1 MKRKNS
7 KHSIDLAGQKLIDVR
22 QHLQDERDYS
32 ESIIETIR
40 KPLLVLDKDLR
51 VVSAGRAFYDTFKV
65 KEKETEGKLIYKLGN
80 GQWNIPALK
89 VLLSNVL
96 SKKSVFQDYEIDHEF
111 KTIGKK
117 HMILNGR
124 EIKRGNGK
132 SRLILLA
139 IEDVTEKRKAMETI
153 KASNQELTA
162 ANQELSALEQELR
175 SSNQQLRAHEQQ
187 QTALE
192 QQLKSSNQ
200 QLIAAEQHLKDE
212 RDYSESIIGTIR
224 KPLLVLDKDLRVV
237 SAGRAF
243 YDTFKVKEK
252 ETEGKLIY
260 KLGNGQWNI
269 PALKVLLSNVLSK
282 KSVFQ
287 DYEIDHEF
295 RTIGKKHMIL
305 NGRELKRGDGKNRLI
320 LLAIEDV
327 TEKRKAIETIKA
339 SNQELTA
346 ANQELSALEQELR
359 SSNRQL
365 TAHEKQQ
372 KGERG
377 YAESIID
384 TIREPILVLD
394 RDLRVVSASRSFY
407 NTFKVKEKETEKKLV
422 YELGNGQWNIPALKT
437 LLTNILPKKS
447 VFQSYEIEHE
457 FTTIGKKNMILNAR
471 ELKREGSEDRLI
483 LLAIEDVTEKRKAEE
498 IIKAS
503 NQQLLGANQRLTAIE
518 QQLKDERDY
527 AESIIGTIRGLLLV
541 LDKDLRVVSASRSFY
556 EKFKVKEKETEGKL
570 VYKLGNGQ
578 WNIPALKTLLTNI
591 LPKKSIFQDYAIED
605 ITETRKAME
614 IIKAAEQQ
622 IKYERDYAE
631 SIIGTIREPLLI
643 LDKDLRVVSASRSFY
658 DKFKVKEKETEGKLV
673 YELGNG
679 QWDIP
684 ALKILLTNIL
694 PNKNIFQ
701 GYEIEHEFKTIGK
714 KNMILN
720 ARELK
725 RADGESRLILL
736 AIEDVTEKRKAEE
749 IIKAANQKLTTANR
763 ELTAAEQQI
772 KYERDYSESIIGTMR
787 EPLLVLDKDLRVV
800 SANRAFYG
808 TFKVKEKETEGNL
821 VYELG
826 NGQWNIPALKTLLTN
841 ILPKKNIFQGYEI
854 EHEFKTIGKKN
865 MILNAREL
873 KRGGSENRLILLAIE
888 DVTEKRKAGEIIK
901 AANQKL
907 TNTNQ
912 ELTAIELELRASNRQ
927 LTEIEEQLKD
937 ERDYAESIIGTIREP
952 LLVLD
957 KDLRVVSASRS
968 FYDTFKVKA
977 KETEGNLVYKLGN
990 EQWNIP
996 ALRILLTNIL
1006 PEKSVFQDY
1015 EVEHEFKTI
1024 GKKNMILNAKELKS
1038 ENHKNR
1044 LILLAIEDVTEK
1056 RKAEEKVKAAEV
1068 IKAAN
1073 EQLIAANKQLM
1084 STEQQLRTFNEQL
1097 KAGAQKL
1104 QESELKY
1111 RTLFETSVDGILIAE
1126 IETRK
1131 LVYANPSICKM
1142 LGYTKEE
1149 LENMSITDIYPKDNN
1164 DNLKNNISKFGS
1176 QKEGVALEADIPC
1189 LKKNTEIVYVD
1200 INVTVASIDGKEC
1213 NVGFFRDVV
1222 IRKKA
1227 QDDLIKSDNKY
1238 QYLIENLNEGVWV
1251 IDRDNLT
1258 TFTNERMA
1266 KMLGYEAIEMI
1277 GKSFFSF
1284 MDAVGIKIAKENM
1297 ERQKN
1302 GIKEQHDFEFQ
1313 KKDGKKMFA
1322 VLETAP
1328 ILDDGGKYN
1337 GSIAGVI
1344 DITDRK
1350 KLEEQLLQSQKME
1363 SVGILAG
1370 GIAHDFNN
1378 LLTAIK
1384 GYSELAKES
1393 TAKDN
1398 PIYDDLNEICLAA
1411 DRAADLTRQ
1420 VLLFSRKQ
1428 PLNPINLNLNRIIDN
1443 MSKMLNRIIGED
1455 ISIKTDLQLNLWNT
1469 NSDETK
1475 MEQIIMNLTINGRDA
1490 MNKGG
1495 VLTIKTENVIVSKEY
1510 SMNIAESYPGKF
1522 VKLSI
1527 QDNGMGI
1534 NKEVL
1539 QHIFE
1544 PYFTTKGLG
1553 KGTGLGLSVVYGIVK
1568 QHNGWI
1574 NVYSEPDRGTMFTIY
1589 LPSSS
1594 SEKKGEII
1602 KEKYNPDDLVG
1613 HGERILVVEDEVA
1626 IRKYS
1631 SRVLLNNGY
1640 TVFLAGDVN
1649 EALTIFEKEKNNIK
1663 MVLSD
1668 VVLPDGTGI
1677 DLVNRLLLE
1686 KPEFKVILCSGYL
1699 DDRSQQQLIHGK
1711 GHKFLHKPFQLNELL
1726 VAVKETLAE
1735 GSK

>member
-139 IEDVTEKRKAMETI
+139 IEDVTEKRKAIETI

-175 SSNQQLRAHEQQ
+175 SSNQQLIAHEQQ

-200 QLIAAEQHLKDE
+200 QLTAHEQQLK
-212 RDYSESIIGTIR
+212 S
-224 KPLLVLDKDLRVV
+224 
-237 SAGRAF
+237 
-243 YDTFKVKEK
+243 
-252 ETEGKLIY
+252 
-260 KLGNGQWNI
+260 
-269 PALKVLLSNVLSK
+269 
-282 KSVFQ
+282 
-287 DYEIDHEF
+287 
-295 RTIGKKHMIL
+295 
-305 NGRELKRGDGKNRLI
+305 
-320 LLAIEDV
+320 
-327 TEKRKAIETIKA
+327 
-339 SNQELTA
+339 SNQ
-346 ANQELSALEQELR
+346 
-359 SSNRQL
+359 QL

-384 TIREPILVLD
+384 TIREPLLVLD
-394 RDLRVVSASRSFY
+394 KDLRVVSASRSFY

-471 ELKREGSEDRLI
+471 ELKREGSEDRLILLAIEDVTEKRKAMEIIKAAEQQIKYERDYSESIIGTIREPILVLDRDLRVVSANRAFYGTFKVKEKETEGNLVYELGNGQWNIPALKTLLTNILPKKNIFQGYEIEHEFKTIGKKNMILNARELKRGGSENRLI

-591 LPKKSIFQDYAIED
+591 LPKKSIFQDYAIEHEFKTIGKKNLILNARELKRENGKNRLILLAIED

-658 DKFKVKEKETEGKLV
+658 DTFKVKEKETEGKLV
-673 YELGNG
+673 YKLGNG
-679 QWDIP
+679 QWNIP
-684 ALKILLTNIL
+684 ALKTLLTNIL
-694 PNKNIFQ
+694 PKKNIFQ

-826 NGQWNIPALKTLLTN
+826 NGQWNIPALKVLLTN
-841 ILPKKNIFQGYEI
+841 ILPKKSIFQSYEI

-1313 KKDGKKMFA
+1313 KK
-1322 VLETAP
+1322 
-1328 ILDDGGKYN
+1328 
-1337 GSIAGVI
+1337 
-1344 DITDRK
+1344 
-1350 KLEEQLLQSQKME
+1350 
-1363 SVGILAG
+1363 
-1370 GIAHDFNN
+1370 
-1378 LLTAIK
+1378 
-1384 GYSELAKES
+1384 
-1393 TAKDN
+1393 
-1398 PIYDDLNEICLAA
+1398 
-1411 DRAADLTRQ
+1411 
-1420 VLLFSRKQ
+1420 
-1428 PLNPINLNLNRIIDN
+1428 
-1443 MSKMLNRIIGED
+1443 
-1455 ISIKTDLQLNLWNT
+1455 
-1469 NSDETK
+1469 
-1475 MEQIIMNLTINGRDA
+1475 
-1490 MNKGG
+1490 
-1495 VLTIKTENVIVSKEY
+1495 
-1510 SMNIAESYPGKF
+1510 
-1522 VKLSI
+1522 
-1527 QDNGMGI
+1527 
-1534 NKEVL
+1534 
-1539 QHIFE
+1539 
-1544 PYFTTKGLG
+1544 
-1553 KGTGLGLSVVYGIVK
+1553 YG
-1568 QHNGWI
+1568 
-1574 NVYSEPDRGTMFTIY
+1574 
-1589 LPSSS
+1589 
-1594 SEKKGEII
+1594 
-1602 KEKYNPDDLVG
+1602 
-1613 HGERILVVEDEVA
+1613 
-1626 IRKYS
+1626 
-1631 SRVLLNNGY
+1631 
-1640 TVFLAGDVN
+1640 
-1649 EALTIFEKEKNNIK
+1649 
-1663 MVLSD
+1663 
-1668 VVLPDGTGI
+1668 
-1677 DLVNRLLLE
+1677 
-1686 KPEFKVILCSGYL
+1686 
-1699 DDRSQQQLIHGK
+1699 
-1711 GHKFLHKPFQLNELL
+1711 
-1726 VAVKETLAE
+1726 
-1735 GSK
+1735 

>member
-32 ESIIETIR
+32 ESIIE
-40 KPLLVLDKDLR
+40 
-51 VVSAGRAFYDTFKV
+51 
-65 KEKETEGKLIYKLGN
+65 
-80 GQWNIPALK
+80 
-89 VLLSNVL
+89 
-96 SKKSVFQDYEIDHEF
+96 
-111 KTIGKK
+111 
-117 HMILNGR
+117 
-124 EIKRGNGK
+124 
-132 SRLILLA
+132 
-139 IEDVTEKRKAMETI
+139 
-153 KASNQELTA
+153 
-162 ANQELSALEQELR
+162 
-175 SSNQQLRAHEQQ
+175 
-187 QTALE
+187 
-192 QQLKSSNQ
+192 
-200 QLIAAEQHLKDE
+200 
-212 RDYSESIIGTIR
+212 TIR

-359 SSNRQL
+359 SSNQQL

-384 TIREPILVLD
+384 TIREPLLVLD
-394 RDLRVVSASRSFY
+394 KDLRVVSASRSFY

-483 LLAIEDVTEKRKAEE
+483 LLAIEDVTEKRKA
-498 IIKAS
+498 
-503 NQQLLGANQRLTAIE
+503 
-518 QQLKDERDY
+518 
-527 AESIIGTIRGLLLV
+527 
-541 LDKDLRVVSASRSFY
+541 
-556 EKFKVKEKETEGKL
+556 
-570 VYKLGNGQ
+570 
-578 WNIPALKTLLTNI
+578 
-591 LPKKSIFQDYAIED
+591 
-605 ITETRKAME
+605 ME
-614 IIKAAEQQ
+614 IIK
-622 IKYERDYAE
+622 
-631 SIIGTIREPLLI
+631 
-643 LDKDLRVVSASRSFY
+643 
-658 DKFKVKEKETEGKLV
+658 
-673 YELGNG
+673 
-679 QWDIP
+679 
-684 ALKILLTNIL
+684 
-694 PNKNIFQ
+694 
-701 GYEIEHEFKTIGK
+701 
-714 KNMILN
+714 
-720 ARELK
+720 
-725 RADGESRLILL
+725 
-736 AIEDVTEKRKAEE
+736 
-749 IIKAANQKLTTANR
+749 
-763 ELTAAEQQI
+763 AAEQQI
-772 KYERDYSESIIGTMR
+772 KYERDYSESIIGTIR
-787 EPLLVLDKDLRVV
+787 EPILVLDRDLRVV

>member
-224 KPLLVLDKDLRVV
+224 KPLLVLDK
-237 SAGRAF
+237 
-243 YDTFKVKEK
+243 
-252 ETEGKLIY
+252 
-260 KLGNGQWNI
+260 N
-269 PALKVLLSNVLSK
+269 
-282 KSVFQ
+282 
-287 DYEIDHEF
+287 
-295 RTIGKKHMIL
+295 
-305 NGRELKRGDGKNRLI
+305 
-320 LLAIEDV
+320 
-327 TEKRKAIETIKA
+327 
-339 SNQELTA
+339 
-346 ANQELSALEQELR
+346 
-359 SSNRQL
+359 
-365 TAHEKQQ
+365 
-372 KGERG
+372 
-377 YAESIID
+377 
-384 TIREPILVLD
+384 
-394 RDLRVVSASRSFY
+394 LRVVSASRSFY

-483 LLAIEDVTEKRKAEE
+483 LLAIEDVTEKRKAME
-498 IIKAS
+498 IIKA
-503 NQQLLGANQRLTAIE
+503 AE
-518 QQLKDERDY
+518 QQIKYERDY
-527 AESIIGTIRGLLLV
+527 SESIIGTIREPILV
-541 LDKDLRVVSASRSFY
+541 LDRDLRVVSANRAFY
-556 EKFKVKEKETEGKL
+556 GTFKVKEKETEGNL
-570 VYKLGNGQ
+570 VYELGNGQ

-591 LPKKSIFQDYAIED
+591 LPK
-605 ITETRKAME
+605 
-614 IIKAAEQQ
+614 
-622 IKYERDYAE
+622 
-631 SIIGTIREPLLI
+631 
-643 LDKDLRVVSASRSFY
+643 
-658 DKFKVKEKETEGKLV
+658 
-673 YELGNG
+673 
-679 QWDIP
+679 
-684 ALKILLTNIL
+684 
-694 PNKNIFQ
+694 KNIFQ

-826 NGQWNIPALKTLLTN
+826 NGQWNIPALKVLLTN
-841 ILPKKNIFQGYEI
+841 ILPKKSIFQSYEI

-1038 ENHKNR
+1038 ENH
-1044 LILLAIEDVTEK
+1044 V
-1056 RKAEEKVKAAEV
+1056 
-1068 IKAAN
+1068 
-1073 EQLIAANKQLM
+1073 
-1084 STEQQLRTFNEQL
+1084 
-1097 KAGAQKL
+1097 
-1104 QESELKY
+1104 
-1111 RTLFETSVDGILIAE
+1111 LF
-1126 IETRK
+1126 
-1131 LVYANPSICKM
+1131 
-1142 LGYTKEE
+1142 
-1149 LENMSITDIYPKDNN
+1149 
-1164 DNLKNNISKFGS
+1164 
-1176 QKEGVALEADIPC
+1176 
-1189 LKKNTEIVYVD
+1189 
-1200 INVTVASIDGKEC
+1200 
-1213 NVGFFRDVV
+1213 
-1222 IRKKA
+1222 
-1227 QDDLIKSDNKY
+1227 
-1238 QYLIENLNEGVWV
+1238 
-1251 IDRDNLT
+1251 
-1258 TFTNERMA
+1258 
-1266 KMLGYEAIEMI
+1266 
-1277 GKSFFSF
+1277 
-1284 MDAVGIKIAKENM
+1284 
-1297 ERQKN
+1297 
-1302 GIKEQHDFEFQ
+1302 
-1313 KKDGKKMFA
+1313 
-1322 VLETAP
+1322 
-1328 ILDDGGKYN
+1328 
-1337 GSIAGVI
+1337 
-1344 DITDRK
+1344 
-1350 KLEEQLLQSQKME
+1350 
-1363 SVGILAG
+1363 
-1370 GIAHDFNN
+1370 
-1378 LLTAIK
+1378 
-1384 GYSELAKES
+1384 
-1393 TAKDN
+1393 
-1398 PIYDDLNEICLAA
+1398 
-1411 DRAADLTRQ
+1411 
-1420 VLLFSRKQ
+1420 
-1428 PLNPINLNLNRIIDN
+1428 
-1443 MSKMLNRIIGED
+1443 
-1455 ISIKTDLQLNLWNT
+1455 
-1469 NSDETK
+1469 
-1475 MEQIIMNLTINGRDA
+1475 
-1490 MNKGG
+1490 
-1495 VLTIKTENVIVSKEY
+1495 
-1510 SMNIAESYPGKF
+1510 
-1522 VKLSI
+1522 
-1527 QDNGMGI
+1527 
-1534 NKEVL
+1534 
-1539 QHIFE
+1539 
-1544 PYFTTKGLG
+1544 
-1553 KGTGLGLSVVYGIVK
+1553 
-1568 QHNGWI
+1568 
-1574 NVYSEPDRGTMFTIY
+1574 
-1589 LPSSS
+1589 
-1594 SEKKGEII
+1594 
-1602 KEKYNPDDLVG
+1602 
-1613 HGERILVVEDEVA
+1613 
-1626 IRKYS
+1626 
-1631 SRVLLNNGY
+1631 
-1640 TVFLAGDVN
+1640 
-1649 EALTIFEKEKNNIK
+1649 
-1663 MVLSD
+1663 
-1668 VVLPDGTGI
+1668 
-1677 DLVNRLLLE
+1677 
-1686 KPEFKVILCSGYL
+1686 
-1699 DDRSQQQLIHGK
+1699 
-1711 GHKFLHKPFQLNELL
+1711 
-1726 VAVKETLAE
+1726 
-1735 GSK
+1735 

>member
-139 IEDVTEKRKAMETI
+139 IEDVTEKRKAIETI

-175 SSNQQLRAHEQQ
+175 SSNQQLIAHEQQ

-200 QLIAAEQHLKDE
+200 QLTAHEQQLK
-212 RDYSESIIGTIR
+212 S
-224 KPLLVLDKDLRVV
+224 
-237 SAGRAF
+237 
-243 YDTFKVKEK
+243 
-252 ETEGKLIY
+252 
-260 KLGNGQWNI
+260 
-269 PALKVLLSNVLSK
+269 
-282 KSVFQ
+282 
-287 DYEIDHEF
+287 
-295 RTIGKKHMIL
+295 
-305 NGRELKRGDGKNRLI
+305 
-320 LLAIEDV
+320 
-327 TEKRKAIETIKA
+327 
-339 SNQELTA
+339 SNQ
-346 ANQELSALEQELR
+346 
-359 SSNRQL
+359 QL

-384 TIREPILVLD
+384 TIREPLLVLD
-394 RDLRVVSASRSFY
+394 KDLRVVSASRSFY

-471 ELKREGSEDRLI
+471 ELKREGSEDRLILLAIEDVTEKRKAMEIIKAAEQQIKYERDYSESIIGTIREPILVLDRDLRVVSANRAFYGTFKVKEKETEGNLVYELGNGQWNIPALKTLLTNILPKKNIFQGYEIEHEFKTIGKKNMILNARELKRGGSENRLI

-591 LPKKSIFQDYAIED
+591 LPKKS
-605 ITETRKAME
+605 
-614 IIKAAEQQ
+614 
-622 IKYERDYAE
+622 
-631 SIIGTIREPLLI
+631 
-643 LDKDLRVVSASRSFY
+643 
-658 DKFKVKEKETEGKLV
+658 
-673 YELGNG
+673 
-679 QWDIP
+679 
-684 ALKILLTNIL
+684 
-694 PNKNIFQ
+694 
-701 GYEIEHEFKTIGK
+701 
-714 KNMILN
+714 
-720 ARELK
+720 
-725 RADGESRLILL
+725 
-736 AIEDVTEKRKAEE
+736 
-749 IIKAANQKLTTANR
+749 
-763 ELTAAEQQI
+763 
-772 KYERDYSESIIGTMR
+772 
-787 EPLLVLDKDLRVV
+787 
-800 SANRAFYG
+800 
-808 TFKVKEKETEGNL
+808 
-821 VYELG
+821 
-826 NGQWNIPALKTLLTN
+826 
-841 ILPKKNIFQGYEI
+841 IFQGYEI

-1038 ENHKNR
+1038 ENH
-1044 LILLAIEDVTEK
+1044 V
-1056 RKAEEKVKAAEV
+1056 
-1068 IKAAN
+1068 
-1073 EQLIAANKQLM
+1073 
-1084 STEQQLRTFNEQL
+1084 
-1097 KAGAQKL
+1097 
-1104 QESELKY
+1104 
-1111 RTLFETSVDGILIAE
+1111 LF
-1126 IETRK
+1126 
-1131 LVYANPSICKM
+1131 
-1142 LGYTKEE
+1142 
-1149 LENMSITDIYPKDNN
+1149 
-1164 DNLKNNISKFGS
+1164 
-1176 QKEGVALEADIPC
+1176 
-1189 LKKNTEIVYVD
+1189 
-1200 INVTVASIDGKEC
+1200 
-1213 NVGFFRDVV
+1213 
-1222 IRKKA
+1222 
-1227 QDDLIKSDNKY
+1227 
-1238 QYLIENLNEGVWV
+1238 
-1251 IDRDNLT
+1251 
-1258 TFTNERMA
+1258 
-1266 KMLGYEAIEMI
+1266 
-1277 GKSFFSF
+1277 
-1284 MDAVGIKIAKENM
+1284 
-1297 ERQKN
+1297 
-1302 GIKEQHDFEFQ
+1302 
-1313 KKDGKKMFA
+1313 
-1322 VLETAP
+1322 
-1328 ILDDGGKYN
+1328 
-1337 GSIAGVI
+1337 
-1344 DITDRK
+1344 
-1350 KLEEQLLQSQKME
+1350 
-1363 SVGILAG
+1363 
-1370 GIAHDFNN
+1370 
-1378 LLTAIK
+1378 
-1384 GYSELAKES
+1384 
-1393 TAKDN
+1393 
-1398 PIYDDLNEICLAA
+1398 
-1411 DRAADLTRQ
+1411 
-1420 VLLFSRKQ
+1420 
-1428 PLNPINLNLNRIIDN
+1428 
-1443 MSKMLNRIIGED
+1443 
-1455 ISIKTDLQLNLWNT
+1455 
-1469 NSDETK
+1469 
-1475 MEQIIMNLTINGRDA
+1475 
-1490 MNKGG
+1490 
-1495 VLTIKTENVIVSKEY
+1495 
-1510 SMNIAESYPGKF
+1510 
-1522 VKLSI
+1522 
-1527 QDNGMGI
+1527 
-1534 NKEVL
+1534 
-1539 QHIFE
+1539 
-1544 PYFTTKGLG
+1544 
-1553 KGTGLGLSVVYGIVK
+1553 
-1568 QHNGWI
+1568 
-1574 NVYSEPDRGTMFTIY
+1574 
-1589 LPSSS
+1589 
-1594 SEKKGEII
+1594 
-1602 KEKYNPDDLVG
+1602 
-1613 HGERILVVEDEVA
+1613 
-1626 IRKYS
+1626 
-1631 SRVLLNNGY
+1631 
-1640 TVFLAGDVN
+1640 
-1649 EALTIFEKEKNNIK
+1649 
-1663 MVLSD
+1663 
-1668 VVLPDGTGI
+1668 
-1677 DLVNRLLLE
+1677 
-1686 KPEFKVILCSGYL
+1686 
-1699 DDRSQQQLIHGK
+1699 
-1711 GHKFLHKPFQLNELL
+1711 
-1726 VAVKETLAE
+1726 
-1735 GSK
+1735 

>member
-200 QLIAAEQHLKDE
+200 QLTAHEQQLKSSNQQLIAAEQHLKDE

-359 SSNRQL
+359 SSNQQL
-365 TAHEKQQ
+365 IAHEQQ
-372 KGERG
+372 LKDERD
-377 YAESIID
+377 YSESIIG

-394 RDLRVVSASRSFY
+394 RDLRVVSANRAFY
-407 NTFKVKEKETEKKLV
+407 GTFKVKEKETEGNLV

-437 LLTNILPKKS
+437 LLTNILPK
-447 VFQSYEIEHE
+447 
-457 FTTIGKKNMILNAR
+457 
-471 ELKREGSEDRLI
+471 
-483 LLAIEDVTEKRKAEE
+483 
-498 IIKAS
+498 
-503 NQQLLGANQRLTAIE
+503 
-518 QQLKDERDY
+518 
-527 AESIIGTIRGLLLV
+527 
-541 LDKDLRVVSASRSFY
+541 
-556 EKFKVKEKETEGKL
+556 
-570 VYKLGNGQ
+570 
-578 WNIPALKTLLTNI
+578 
-591 LPKKSIFQDYAIED
+591 
-605 ITETRKAME
+605 
-614 IIKAAEQQ
+614 
-622 IKYERDYAE
+622 
-631 SIIGTIREPLLI
+631 
-643 LDKDLRVVSASRSFY
+643 
-658 DKFKVKEKETEGKLV
+658 
-673 YELGNG
+673 
-679 QWDIP
+679 
-684 ALKILLTNIL
+684 
-694 PNKNIFQ
+694 KNIFQ

-826 NGQWNIPALKTLLTN
+826 NGQWNIPALKVLLTN
-841 ILPKKNIFQGYEI
+841 ILPKKSIFQSYEI

-1038 ENHKNR
+1038 ENH
-1044 LILLAIEDVTEK
+1044 V
-1056 RKAEEKVKAAEV
+1056 
-1068 IKAAN
+1068 
-1073 EQLIAANKQLM
+1073 
-1084 STEQQLRTFNEQL
+1084 
-1097 KAGAQKL
+1097 
-1104 QESELKY
+1104 
-1111 RTLFETSVDGILIAE
+1111 LF
-1126 IETRK
+1126 
-1131 LVYANPSICKM
+1131 
-1142 LGYTKEE
+1142 
-1149 LENMSITDIYPKDNN
+1149 
-1164 DNLKNNISKFGS
+1164 
-1176 QKEGVALEADIPC
+1176 
-1189 LKKNTEIVYVD
+1189 
-1200 INVTVASIDGKEC
+1200 
-1213 NVGFFRDVV
+1213 
-1222 IRKKA
+1222 
-1227 QDDLIKSDNKY
+1227 
-1238 QYLIENLNEGVWV
+1238 
-1251 IDRDNLT
+1251 
-1258 TFTNERMA
+1258 
-1266 KMLGYEAIEMI
+1266 
-1277 GKSFFSF
+1277 
-1284 MDAVGIKIAKENM
+1284 
-1297 ERQKN
+1297 
-1302 GIKEQHDFEFQ
+1302 
-1313 KKDGKKMFA
+1313 
-1322 VLETAP
+1322 
-1328 ILDDGGKYN
+1328 
-1337 GSIAGVI
+1337 
-1344 DITDRK
+1344 
-1350 KLEEQLLQSQKME
+1350 
-1363 SVGILAG
+1363 
-1370 GIAHDFNN
+1370 
-1378 LLTAIK
+1378 
-1384 GYSELAKES
+1384 
-1393 TAKDN
+1393 
-1398 PIYDDLNEICLAA
+1398 
-1411 DRAADLTRQ
+1411 
-1420 VLLFSRKQ
+1420 
-1428 PLNPINLNLNRIIDN
+1428 
-1443 MSKMLNRIIGED
+1443 
-1455 ISIKTDLQLNLWNT
+1455 
-1469 NSDETK
+1469 
-1475 MEQIIMNLTINGRDA
+1475 
-1490 MNKGG
+1490 
-1495 VLTIKTENVIVSKEY
+1495 
-1510 SMNIAESYPGKF
+1510 
-1522 VKLSI
+1522 
-1527 QDNGMGI
+1527 
-1534 NKEVL
+1534 
-1539 QHIFE
+1539 
-1544 PYFTTKGLG
+1544 
-1553 KGTGLGLSVVYGIVK
+1553 
-1568 QHNGWI
+1568 
-1574 NVYSEPDRGTMFTIY
+1574 
-1589 LPSSS
+1589 
-1594 SEKKGEII
+1594 
-1602 KEKYNPDDLVG
+1602 
-1613 HGERILVVEDEVA
+1613 
-1626 IRKYS
+1626 
-1631 SRVLLNNGY
+1631 
-1640 TVFLAGDVN
+1640 
-1649 EALTIFEKEKNNIK
+1649 
-1663 MVLSD
+1663 
-1668 VVLPDGTGI
+1668 
-1677 DLVNRLLLE
+1677 
-1686 KPEFKVILCSGYL
+1686 
-1699 DDRSQQQLIHGK
+1699 
-1711 GHKFLHKPFQLNELL
+1711 
-1726 VAVKETLAE
+1726 
-1735 GSK
+1735 